1 MVRLPSPSTTG
12 YRSPS
17 IAITTHAQAEYLI
30 RALLATEALLG
41 RARDAEVDQWVR
53 MTRVTLLDLFPE
65 AEARALLRTADA
77 FAHRID
83 VER

>member
-1 MVRLPSPSTTG
+1 MVRLPSPATAD
-12 YRSPS
+12 RPSPQ

-41 RARDAEVDQWVR
+41 RARDADVDQWVR
-53 MTRVTLLDLFPE
+53 VTRVTLLELFPE
-65 AEARALLRTADA
+65 AQARAILRAADA
-77 FAHRID
+77 LAHRID